1 MLCEKELPQFFVFG
15 QFLAQQIEKKKMHNR
30 VVIK

>member
-15 QFLAQQIEKKKMHNR
+15 QFLAQQIDKKNAQQGCN
-30 VVIK
+30 